1 MKKSVFNKKSL
12 KNYKFTSMEKL
23 SFASPKESRK
33 ILPGIVN
40 GAIDNDDFEK

>member
-1 MKKSVFNKKSL
+1 MKKYGFNKKNL

>member
-1 MKKSVFNKKSL
+1 MKKSDCKKKNL

>member
-1 MKKSVFNKKSL
+1 MKKYGFNKKKL

>member
-33 ILPGIVN
+33 ILPNIVN
-40 GAIDNDDFEK
+40 KALNSESYEE